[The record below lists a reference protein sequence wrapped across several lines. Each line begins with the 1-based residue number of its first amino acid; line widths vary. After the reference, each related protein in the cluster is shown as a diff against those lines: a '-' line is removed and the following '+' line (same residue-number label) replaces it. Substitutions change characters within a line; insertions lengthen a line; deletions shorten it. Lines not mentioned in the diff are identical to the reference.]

1 MRIIET
7 PTFTRQISALLPD
20 DDYRL
25 VQAHLAANPQV
36 GEVIPGGGGIR
47 KFRFARPGMGKR
59 GGGRLIYYWQNDV
72 GVIFMLLA
80 YAKGRQENLT
90 GEQLAELRSLAKEL
104 NHEAKHLR

>member
-7 PTFTRQISALLPD
+7 PTFTRQILVLLSD

-25 VQAHLAANPQV
+25 VQAELAANPQA
-36 GEVIPGGGGIR
+36 GEVISGGGGIR
-47 KFRFARPGMGKR
+47 KYRFARPGMGKR
-59 GGGRLIYYWQNDV
+59 GGGRLIYYWQNEI

-90 GEQLAELRSLAKEL
+90 NEQLVELRNLAKEL